1 MPLDILALAAH
12 RDDVEQTCGGTLLK
26 MAERGYRT
34 GILDLTQGEMGTRG
48 TAEERAR
55 EAAEAARILKVSW
68 RQALDLPDG
77 RVENTWENRLK
88 VARVLREQRP
98 RVLILPYWEGRHPD
112 HYTASVLGYEA
123 AFLAGLA
130 KLTVSGQPSAVSS
143 EPSAANGNHATHE
156 PEASGTGEE
165 AGASA
170 GRHGFRRAESE
181 RDLKEHGFSRAG
193 GKPDKSGPSAPQ
205 GLAPHRP
212 FKIIYASLY
221 RDVRPTFVVDIT
233 GQFEARFESLMAY
246 KSQFTDQQ
254 AGSGIFP
261 AQKEIRA
268 RVESMARFY
277 GMQAGV
283 TYAEPFVQKEM
294 ALVDDLLAIPVKS
307 I

>member
-26 MAERGYRT
+26 MAERGHGT

-48 TAEERAR
+48 SAEDRAH
-55 EAAEAARILKVSW
+55 EAGEAARILKVSW
-68 RQALDLPDG
+68 RHALDIPDG

-88 VARVLREQRP
+88 VVGVLREQRP

-123 AFLAGLA
+123 AFLSGLA
-130 KLTVSGQPSAVSS
+130 KLPLEGSAY
-143 EPSAANGNHATHE
+143 
-156 PEASGTGEE
+156 
-165 AGASA
+165 
-170 GRHGFRRAESE
+170 
-181 RDLKEHGFSRAG
+181 
-193 GKPDKSGPSAPQ
+193 
-205 GLAPHRP
+205 RP

-233 GQFEARFESLMAY
+233 DQFETRMASLMAY

-261 AQKEIRA
+261 AHKEIRA
-268 RVESMARFY
+268 RVESMARYY
-277 GMQAGV
+277 GMLGGV
-283 TYAEPFVQKEM
+283 TYAEPFVQKEVG
-294 ALVDDLLAIPVKS
+294 LVEDVLAIPVKS

>member
-1 MPLDILALAAH
+1 MPVDILALAAH

-48 TAEERAR
+48 SMEDRAR
-55 EAAEAARILKVSW
+55 EADDAARILKVAW
-68 RQALDLPDG
+68 RHALDIPDS

-88 VARVLREQRP
+88 VVRVLREQQP

-112 HYTASVLGYEA
+112 HYTASILGYEA

-130 KLTVSGQPSAVSS
+130 KLPLEGSA
-143 EPSAANGNHATHE
+143 
-156 PEASGTGEE
+156 
-165 AGASA
+165 
-170 GRHGFRRAESE
+170 
-181 RDLKEHGFSRAG
+181 
-193 GKPDKSGPSAPQ
+193 
-205 GLAPHRP
+205 HRP

-233 GQFEARFESLMAY
+233 GQFETRMAALMAY

-254 AGSGIFP
+254 AGSKIFP

-268 RVESMARFY
+268 RIESMARFY
-277 GMQAGV
+277 GMMGGV
-283 TYAEPFVQKEM
+283 TYAEPFVQKEVG
-294 ALVDDLLAIPVKS
+294 LVDDVMAIPVKS